1 MKHPIRNALLA
12 LALLAGLSLS
22 ALGAAGIYE
31 RAVPAASVLN
41 NGEGLYCGLI
51 ARGLP
56 SGAVLTVVDQTGA
69 AVCTSTLPENGQTI
83 LGPLDGGADY
93 DLFADARLQGRF
105 RLEENAAIKAVSGSL
120 RSDGELLYTD
130 TPVDRVLQLPSL
142 P

>member
-56 SGAVLTVVDQTGA
+56 SGAVLTVVDQTGT
-69 AVCTSTLPENGQTI
+69 AVCTVTLPENGQTI
-83 LGPLDGGADY
+83 AAGAPDEASHLPLGD
-93 DLFADARLQGRF
+93 Q
-105 RLEENAAIKAVSGSL
+105 E
-120 RSDGELLYTD
+120 SDFT
-130 TPVDRVLQLPSL
+130 LPG
-142 P
+142 